1 MSMFFGKI
9 KTERE
14 TAPKAL
20 VNEVPAW
27 VQASGGV
34 PDKAKIKASSDQTT
48 TQDHAEYK
56 KLRFDDLFKKAKTA

>member
-1 MSMFFGKI
+1 MFFGKI

-34 PDKAKIKASSDQTT
+34 PDKAKIKASSNQTT
-48 TQDHAEYK
+48 TVDHTEFRELK
-56 KLRFDDLFKKAKTA
+56 FNDLFKKAKTA